1 MNPIDPKE
9 VTRPGHKPPMAPPF
23 VDENPER
30 EAVERGLDVAENE
43 IREAVTR
50 GYEESA
56 RNDDDPEGFLDDI
69 DYEEEQPERGPD
81 HEPGSI

>member
-1 MNPIDPKE
+1 
-9 VTRPGHKPPMAPPF
+9 
-23 VDENPER
+23 
-30 EAVERGLDVAENE
+30 VERGLDVAENE

-56 RNDDDPEGFLDDI
+56 RSDDDPEEFLDDI